1 MSHRCLS
8 LPRSVRATVYGFIIT
23 ELITNKTLSFAFQG
37 LGLKLQEISVSLI
50 SLCRI
55 YYRFAT
61 FCTIS
66 KKERIR
72 ISQERNMTSIIL
84 LIFLLSD
91 VARNNRATF
100 FFEICKREAVH
111 QRSQVPVRE
120 LPAECLTLPVVCNFL
135 LRYFPLYAPDLEG
148 MPRIPV
154 SFFVSFF
161 ELLNYVAIIES
172 ARPNK

>member
-1 MSHRCLS
+1 MNTGREASRVSHRCLS

-37 LGLKLQEISVSLI
+37 IGLKLQEISVSLI

-72 ISQERNMTSIIL
+72 ISQERNMTSTIL
-84 LIFLLSD
+84 LIFCFQMSQETI
-91 VARNNRATF
+91 V
-100 FFEICKREAVH
+100 
-111 QRSQVPVRE
+111 QRSFSRFVNTKQFTSDRKYQYADF
-120 LPAECLTLPVVCNFL
+120 LPSV
-135 LRYFPLYAPDLEG
+135 
-148 MPRIPV
+148 
-154 SFFVSFF
+154 
-161 ELLNYVAIIES
+161 
-172 ARPNK
+172 

>member
-1 MSHRCLS
+1 MQDL
-8 LPRSVRATVYGFIIT
+8 LPFRYLLYNFG
-23 ELITNKTLSFAFQG
+23 EGEDTNIAGEKHDKYIF
-37 LGLKLQEISVSLI
+37 VD
-50 SLCRI
+50 
-55 YYRFAT
+55 
-61 FCTIS
+61 
-66 KKERIR
+66 
-72 ISQERNMTSIIL
+72 
-84 LIFLLSD
+84 FLLSD

-100 FFEICKREAVH
+100 FFEVCKREAVH
-111 QRSQVPVRE
+111 QRSQVPVRG

-172 ARPNK
+172 ARPTK